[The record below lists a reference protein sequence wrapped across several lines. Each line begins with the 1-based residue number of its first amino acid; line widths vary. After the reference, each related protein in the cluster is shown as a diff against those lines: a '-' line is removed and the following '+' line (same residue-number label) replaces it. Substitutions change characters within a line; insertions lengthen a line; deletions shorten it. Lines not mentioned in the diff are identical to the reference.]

1 MLFEQITNKM
11 FNIES
16 LSDELVFFYCILLA
30 SNPDDTMTF
39 DEFMD
44 SVDDNPTLLV
54 QFQQFLADEASKR
67 NVYGKVEDNE
77 KKKSLTVTEIYQ
89 TLVIQCGISPDYVL
103 DAMQMYEVQPLI
115 QAMHLKHR
123 DSWEQS
129 RMIAYIIAQVNSR
142 KKLSP
147 TDIVRFVWDDNKET
161 GISNEDIERL
171 RQKAKEYSRKNK

>member
-1 MLFEQITNKM
+1 MTINNKEYRLKYTFRALMLFEQITNKM

-44 SVDDNPTLLV
+44 SVDDNPTLLA

-77 KKKSLTVTEIYQ
+77 KKSL
-89 TLVIQCGISPDYVL
+89 
-103 DAMQMYEVQPLI
+103 
-115 QAMHLKHR
+115 
-123 DSWEQS
+123 
-129 RMIAYIIAQVNSR
+129 
-142 KKLSP
+142 
-147 TDIVRFVWDDNKET
+147 
-161 GISNEDIERL
+161 
-171 RQKAKEYSRKNK
+171 